1 MKEILQNENLK
12 PPQIGKIVEG
22 TVLGQ
27 KRGALFLDLGPLGT
41 GIIYGREFFQ
51 NKEKLEKLKPGD
63 KLLAKIVEVDN
74 EEGYVELSITN
85 ASKELGFEILKRKKE
100 AGEIFEVKILK
111 ANRGGLITEI
121 SGIPAFL
128 PVSQLLPE
136 HYPKVEDGNPTQILK
151 ELQKFVGKEM
161 KVKILNLSTEKKQI
175 ILCEAKEEKGL
186 EDLLGKETEGE
197 VSGILSFGI
206 LVKIGELEGLI
217 PQSENNLS
225 KNFKIGESV
234 KVKVTEIKDGKIL
247 LSLI

>member
-27 KRGALFLDLGPLGT
+27 KRGALFLDLGALGT

-85 ASKELGFEILKRKKE
+85 ASKELEFEILKRKKE

-175 ILCEAKEEKGL
+175 ILCEAKEEKGV

>member
-27 KRGALFLDLGPLGT
+27 KRGALFLDLGALGT

-85 ASKELGFEILKRKKE
+85 ASKELEFEILKRKKE

-234 KVKVTEIKDGKIL
+234 RVKVTEIKDGKIL

>member
-27 KRGALFLDLGPLGT
+27 KRGALFLDLGALGT

-85 ASKELGFEILKRKKE
+85 ASKELEFEILKRKKE

>member
-63 KLLAKIVEVDN
+63 KLLAKIVDIDN
-74 EEGYVELSITN
+74 EEGYIELSITN
-85 ASKELGFEILKRKKE
+85 ASKELEFEILKRKKE
-100 AGEIFEVKILK
+100 TGEIFEVKILK

-136 HYPKVEDGNPTQILK
+136 HYPKVEDGNPAQILK
-151 ELQKFVGKEM
+151 ELQKFVGKKM
-161 KVKILNLSTEKKQI
+161 KVKILNLSSEKKQV
-175 ILCEAKEEKGL
+175 ILCEAKEETKL
-186 EDLLGKETEGE
+186 EELVGKETEGE
-197 VSGILSFGI
+197 IAGILSFGI
-206 LVKIGELEGLI
+206 LVKIGNLEGLV
-217 PQSENNLS
+217 PQLESNFP

-234 KVKVTEIKDGKIL
+234 KVRVTEIRDGKIF

>member
-27 KRGALFLDLGPLGT
+27 KRGALFLNLGALGT

-63 KLLAKIVEVDN
+63 KILAKIVEVDN

-85 ASKELGFEILKRKKE
+85 ASKELEFEILKRKKE

-175 ILCEAKEEKGL
+175 ILCEAKEEKGV

>member
-27 KRGALFLDLGPLGT
+27 KRGALFLDLGALGT

-85 ASKELGFEILKRKKE
+85 ASKELEFEILKRKKE

-175 ILCEAKEEKGL
+175 ILCEAKEEKWV

>member
-85 ASKELGFEILKRKKE
+85 ASKELEFEILKRKKE

>member
-27 KRGALFLDLGPLGT
+27 KRGALFLDLGALGT

-85 ASKELGFEILKRKKE
+85 ASKELEFEILKRKKE

-175 ILCEAKEEKGL
+175 ILCETKEEKGL

-217 PQSENNLS
+217 PQLENNLS